1 MAQSHS
7 VMLTRIDTSSPPH
20 HIPTPPPLL
29 TPRLLIPLLHL
40 ASHYF
45 LSSPRLH
52 LIILLLHLIIC
63 LLHLVS
69 TSSPPH
75 YSPSPLHHSPS
86 PPRLIILFLH
96 HVSTSSF
103 SFSASSPPHYSP
115 SPPHYFPSP
124 PRLHLIFLLLHLFRH
139 LRLFHLLIKSNVFKI
154 FYLLSEFLHTRYV
167 VQQIIKVAT

>member
-1 MAQSHS
+1 MAQSNS
-7 VMLTRIDTSSPPH
+7 VMLTRIDTSSSPH

-40 ASHYF
+40 VSLFSFSTTSPPHQ
-45 LSSPRLH
+45 SPSPPRLH
-52 LIILLLHLIIC
+52 LIIFLLHLIIF

-69 TSSPPH
+69 TSS
-75 YSPSPLHHSPS
+75 
-86 PPRLIILFLH
+86 
-96 HVSTSSF
+96 F
-103 SFSASSPPHYSP
+103 SFSTSSPPHYSP